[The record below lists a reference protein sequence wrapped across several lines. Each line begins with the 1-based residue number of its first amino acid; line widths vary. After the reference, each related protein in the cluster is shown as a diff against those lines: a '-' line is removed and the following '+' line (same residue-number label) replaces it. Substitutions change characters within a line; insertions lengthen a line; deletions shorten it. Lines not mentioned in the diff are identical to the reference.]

1 MRACI
6 YQKIEDLKVSTEM
19 VEDGFNFLIDKKK
32 DDRAAYG
39 LLRIIFINNI
49 SLNSF

>member
-1 MRACI
+1 
-6 YQKIEDLKVSTEM
+6 M
-19 VEDGFNFLIDKKK
+19 VEEAFNFLVDKKT

-49 SLNSF
+49 TLN

>member
-1 MRACI
+1 VRVCI
-6 YQKIEDLKVSTEM
+6 FQKIEDLKVTAEM